1 MPNWEEIQREWET
14 SEISFKDLAE
24 KNSVK
29 DSTIRSRK
37 NREKWSRGNVK
48 RDATKNATQRK
59 NVATKKVVKEV
70 FVESD
75 DLTDRQRLFC
85 IYYIKSFN
93 ATMAAIKAG
102 YARNSAHVEGS
113 RLLRNVKVAA
123 EVRRL
128 KGEMHQEVF
137 ITAMDV
143 LNKYIQIAFADMTDF
158 VEFGS
163 TEMEQRHPETGKVML
178 DANFKPITYKMS
190 HLDFKN
196 DDEVDGTIISEV
208 KQGKDGVSIK
218 LASREKAMDF
228 LSKHFDM
235 LPDHFKRQLEQEKLK
250 IAHAKAF
257 GNEDPEQFEDDGF
270 NEALDA
276 TTLEVWGDAGNP
288 TESDD

>member
-1 MPNWEEIQREWET
+1 
-14 SEISFKDLAE
+14 
-24 KNSVK
+24 
-29 DSTIRSRK
+29 
-37 NREKWSRGNVK
+37 
-48 RDATKNATQRK
+48 
-59 NVATKKVVKEV
+59 
-70 FVESD
+70 
-75 DLTDRQRLFC
+75 
-85 IYYIKSFN
+85 
-93 ATMAAIKAG
+93 MAAIKGG
-102 YARNSAHVEGS
+102 YARNSAHVDGS
-113 RLLRNVKVAA
+113 RLLRNVKVAV

-143 LNKYIQIAFADMTDF
+143 LNKYIQIAFADITDF

-163 TEMEQRHPETGKVML
+163 IEMEQRHPKTGKVML

-257 GNEDPEQFEDDGF
+257 GNEDPEQYEDDGF

-276 TTLEVWGDAGNP
+276 TRLEVWGDVENP